1 MIIVRNILFLLVAL
15 YVLAS
20 AYLYVMQDSIVFYP
34 TPPVE
39 KEAERFMLEHQGQQ
53 LEVWTHN
60 REQSTAV
67 VYFGGNAESIE
78 RNLDY
83 FIKEMPDFALY
94 LPNYRGFGRSGG
106 KPSQQAIFA
115 DALEVYRQVKAQHE
129 HVFVIGRSLGSGVA
143 IMVAA
148 EQQVDA
154 LVLVTPYD
162 SILQLAKQNYPLM
175 PHKLLLRHPFNSMPY
190 APRITSPTLVIKSET
205 DAIVPHHNTDNLLL
219 AFKIDVP
226 LKTIANTD
234 HITIEVSD
242 EYFQTLGAWLQQQH
256 ALFSVSKNN

>member
-1 MIIVRNILFLLVAL
+1 MIIVRTIILLLLTL

-39 KEAERFMLEHQGQQ
+39 KDANRFVLEHQGQQ
-53 LEVWTHN
+53 LEVWAHN
-60 REQSTAV
+60 KEQSTAV
-67 VYFGGNAESIE
+67 IYFGGNAESIE

-83 FIKEMPDFALY
+83 FIKEMPKLALY
-94 LPNYRGFGRSGG
+94 LPNYRGFGRSSG
-106 KPSQQAIFA
+106 KPSQHALFA
-115 DALEVYRQVKAQHE
+115 DALEVYRYVKARHE

-148 EQQVDA
+148 EREVDA

-175 PHKLLLRHPFNSMPY
+175 PHALLLRHPFDSMPY
-190 APRITSPTLVIKSET
+190 APRITNPTLVIKSET
-205 DAIVPHHNTDNLLL
+205 DRIVPHHNTDNLHD
-219 AFKIDVP
+219 AFNIDVP
-226 LKTIANTD
+226 LQTIANTN
-234 HITIEVSD
+234 HITIEVSN
-242 EYFQTLGAWLQQQH
+242 EYFQTVGSWLQQQQTQLKP
-256 ALFSVSKNN
+256 ASE

>member
-39 KEAERFMLEHQGQQ
+39 KEAERFMLELQGQQ

-67 VYFGGNAESIE
+67 IYFGGNAESIE

-83 FIKEMPDFALY
+83 FIREMPDLALY
-94 LPNYRGFGRSGG
+94 LPNYRGFGRSSG
-106 KPSQQAIFA
+106 KPSQQALFA
-115 DALEVYRQVKAQHE
+115 DALEVYRHVKAKHE
-129 HVFVIGRSLGSGVA
+129 NVFVIGRSLGSGVA

-148 EQQVDA
+148 KHPVDA

-175 PHKLLLRHPFNSMPY
+175 PHKLLLRHPFNSIPY
-190 APRITSPTLVIKSET
+190 APQISNPTLVIKSAT
-205 DAIVPHHNTDNLLL
+205 DSIVPHHNTDNLLK
-219 AFKIDVP
+219 AFQIDVP
-226 LKTIANTD
+226 VKIIANTD
-234 HITIEVSD
+234 HITIEVTD
-242 EYFQTLGAWLQQQH
+242 EYFQTMGAWLNQQNTQ
-256 ALFSVSKNN
+256 LDTSNSK

>member
-1 MIIVRNILFLLVAL
+1 MNIFRSVILMLVAL
-15 YVLAS
+15 YILAS
-20 AYLYVMQDSIVFYP
+20 GYLYVMQDSIVFYP

-39 KEAERFMLEHQGQQ
+39 KDADSFVLEHQGQQ

-60 REQSTAV
+60 REQTTAV
-67 VYFGGNAESIE
+67 IYFDGNAESIE

-83 FIKEMPDFALY
+83 FISEMPGFSLY
-94 LPNYRGFGRSGG
+94 LPNYRGFGRSSG
-106 KPSQQAIFA
+106 KPSQQALFA
-115 DALEVYRQVKAQHE
+115 DAQEVYRQVKAKHE

-148 EQQVDA
+148 EYPVDA

-175 PHKLLLRHPFNSMPY
+175 PHKLLLRHPFNSMPH
-190 APRITSPTLVIKSET
+190 APRITNPTLVIKSET
-205 DAIVPHHNTDNLLL
+205 DAIVPHHNTDNLLQ

-226 LKTIANTD
+226 VQTIANTD
-234 HITIEVSD
+234 HITIEVTG
-242 EYFQTLGAWLQQQH
+242 EYFQTVGAWLQQQH
-256 ALFSVSKNN
+256 DLLSTSNKE